1 MQYKSLHYM
10 LAIQQEQSL
19 SAAAKELG
27 LSQSSLSMYLQR
39 LEEHQGAVL
48 YDRKEHKLTKAGEIF
63 CTGAKKIL
71 LLHERAMRDI
81 ADLSAQKIFTVGID
95 LCLSSFSPQ
104 LVTAFL
110 TRFSQ
115 VHPDIRIQLRFLPD
129 TELEELVHSR
139 EIDVA
144 LSYLQS
150 SSHTAVRQRPVMQE
164 TLFLVLPRSYDAAV
178 QDPAPLLEKLDYIT
192 MFRGSNFCLVC
203 DAALFARRLT
213 AAVHVESNA
222 CGLACALLDTGAYA
236 TVIPART
243 KARFKDYAL
252 LPFHPPIK
260 AVSGFYYSEESVCSS
275 LIRSFMSLAGQIL
288 RESYQDDP
296 DIFFEES

>member
-10 LAIQQEQSL
+10 LAIQQERFL

-81 ADLSAQKIFTVGID
+81 AEISSLKVFTVGVD
-95 LCLSSFSPQ
+95 LCVSSFSPQ
-104 LVTAFL
+104 LVTAL
-110 TRFSQ
+110 VTRFAQ
-115 VHPDIRIQLRFLPD
+115 EYPDMRIQLRFLPD
-129 TELEELVHSR
+129 TELEELVHSG
-139 EIDVA
+139 EVDVA

-150 SSHTAVRQRPVMQE
+150 GSHAAVQQRPVMQE
-164 TLFLVLPRSYDAAV
+164 ALFLVLPRSCDTG
-178 QDPAPLLEKLDYIT
+178 QDLEPLLESLDYIT
-192 MFRGSNFCLVC
+192 MFRGSNFCLIC
-203 DAALFARRLT
+203 DAALFARKLT

-222 CGLACALLDTGAYA
+222 CGLACALLDTGTYA

-243 KARFKDYAL
+243 KERFKGYTL
-252 LPFHPPIK
+252 LPLQPPVK
-260 AVSGFYYSEESVCSS
+260 AVSGFYCPEESICTA
-275 LIRSFMSLAGQIL
+275 LTASFMDLAGQIL
-288 RESYQDDP
+288 QEMYGRDP
-296 DIFFEES
+296 DILFEEP